1 MVLDVWCGDGSLK
14 EAFLDLFEISQERDA
29 FVADLMKFCN
39 YVIQWDLNFLRSMH
53 DWEFEPLSIFIKLIY
68 SLGSQLGERVLRLKD
83 IIVHGSLH
91 WYAFSLEKHLEVE
104 GPI

>member
-1 MVLDVWCGDGSLK
+1 
-14 EAFLDLFEISQERDA
+14 
-29 FVADLMKFCN
+29 MKFCN

-68 SLGSQLGERVLRLKD
+68 SLGSQLGESVLRLKG

-104 GPI
+104 GAI

>member
-1 MVLDVWCGDGSLK
+1 
-14 EAFLDLFEISQERDA
+14 
-29 FVADLMKFCN
+29 
-39 YVIQWDLNFLRSMH
+39 MH

-68 SLGSQLGERVLRLKD
+68 SLGSQLGERVLRLKG

-104 GPI
+104 GAI